1 MTQSKLAPQDGFQ
14 TIKSIIGPKARLIA
28 VSKLQTVDSIRVLY
42 SQGQRVFA
50 ENYVQEALPK
60 QEALVDLEIEWHFI
74 GHLQRNKAKLVVGKF
89 QLIHSVDRWE
99 LAEELNK
106 QAKTQNLIQE
116 ILLEINL
123 SGETSKSGFL
133 KPVAELFTREVKLF
147 FANHPHL
154 RLRGLMTM
162 PPLEED
168 SEKCRPYFASLRHL
182 RDELKK
188 VIPSCTELSMGTSSD
203 FKIALEEGANMVR
216 LGTVLFGPRPTDRR
230 SSL

>member
-1 MTQSKLAPQDGFQ
+1 MTQSGLASQDGFHK
-14 TIKSIIGPKARLIA
+14 ILSSLDPKVRLIA
-28 VSKLQTVDSIRVLY
+28 VSKLQSLDAIRALH
-42 SQGQRVFA
+42 SDGQKIFG

-60 QEALVDLEIEWHFI
+60 QEALSDLNIEWHFV

-89 QLIHSVDRWE
+89 QLIHGVDRWE

-106 QAKTQNLIQE
+106 QAQAQNLVQD

-123 SGETSKSGFL
+123 SGEASKSGFL
-133 KPVAELFTREVKLF
+133 RPEPQLFTQEAKLF
-147 FANHPHL
+147 FENNPHV

-162 PPLEED
+162 PPLFED
-168 SEKCRPYFASLRHL
+168 PEKSQPYFASLRSL

-203 FKIALEEGANMVR
+203 YKIALKEGATMVR
-216 LGTVLFGPRPTDRR
+216 LGTILFGPRPTDRR
-230 SSL
+230 SST